1 MIYLIAALLLLSTP
15 DLSEFFGEREF
26 IETNSN
32 KTITV
37 NIHVR
42 ESDTLLEAKSG
53 LLAYT
58 EALTLVNDT
67 LYIKYRKLSAGIFSF
82 TLRYSPMR
90 PRIIFPP
97 VSDTVFYEGTEIR
110 PGRDYTVKSRIITM
124 VSDSQYTV
132 ISETKRN
139 GKKTDISVLKL
150 SDDYAVESVEM
161 EIPAFLGL
169 YRLAGFKS
177 PKFRLEVK

>member
-1 MIYLIAALLLLSTP
+1 MIYLIAALLLLSAP
-15 DLSEFFGEREF
+15 DLNEFFGEREF

-37 NIHVR
+37 NIHAR
-42 ESDTLLEAKSG
+42 ESDTLIEAKTG
-53 LLAYT
+53 MLRYT

-67 LYIKYRKLSAGIFSF
+67 LYIKYRKLSAGLLSF
-82 TLRYSPMR
+82 TLRYRPRR

-124 VSDSQYTV
+124 VSDSRFTV
-132 ISETKRN
+132 ISETERN
-139 GKKTDISVLKL
+139 NGKTDISVLKL
-150 SDDYAVESVEM
+150 SDDYAVEAVEM

-177 PKFRLEVK
+177 PQFKLEVK